1 MSCTPRRPHASKR
14 VTFGLASRK
23 ERLKQ
28 PHLSS
33 SALARLASELAV
45 RSLEPSTRRGYGY
58 ALKHWSTFTKVYSVA
73 HLPSRS
79 SLALFVAFL
88 SRRVKDQDKVLSAL
102 AFHFRPSLPDWDS
115 IRSAPEVLQVLR
127 GARKTAGVSVRRSP
141 PLLPRHLVALVRHA
155 LRPGATYDDV
165 LAAAV
170 GTAGFGG
177 LHRPGE
183 LAQPNARGDRDPRKV
198 ILRSLVVLNPHT
210 SFAYH
215 LPYHKADRYWRGSDV
230 VITAALAPPSFNSV
244 GLLALYLARR
254 DARHGRSGALFL
266 RENGKPV
273 TRG

>member
-141 PLLPRHLVALVRHA
+141 PLLPLVLVACATPTRSTLEGTLDTPGTQPDRATSPTPARSRSPPTGVRLRTSTSLFLSAPTARDHPAPPRKDKHKSEHA
-155 LRPGATYDDV
+155 SPSLRPLQASQAPMRYE
-165 LAAAV
+165 ASS
-170 GTAGFGG
+170 GG
-177 LHRPGE
+177 
-183 LAQPNARGDRDPRKV
+183 RG
-198 ILRSLVVLNPHT
+198 
-210 SFAYH
+210 
-215 LPYHKADRYWRGSDV
+215 
-230 VITAALAPPSFNSV
+230 PS
-244 GLLALYLARR
+244 
-254 DARHGRSGALFL
+254 
-266 RENGKPV
+266 PV
-273 TRG
+273 H